1 MNEEEQVRE
10 PRVVSRVWYRHQLV
24 FFISGSIIVALM
36 LVLVS
41 MALYA
46 SSGAAQLDLSRPG
59 YKSVQNQLDQSDTFE
74 SFPSSGAVTGKTLD
88 DFLKLY
94 QKQVKPVDNSDV
106 FSPNTLDDQALG
118 IDDPNVSNQ

>member
-1 MNEEEQVRE
+1 MNEEGQAHE
-10 PRVVSRVWYRHQLV
+10 PKVVSRVWYRHQLV
-24 FFISGSIIVALM
+24 FFIGGSIIVALM

-41 MALYA
+41 MALYV

-106 FSPNTLDDQALG
+106 FSPNALDEQALG
-118 IDDPNVSNQ
+118 IDDPSTSN